1 MFDVHFDSFNED
13 TAINPT
19 PPLHHPATDSI
30 QSCYEKNGV
39 ESEYKE
45 KLLGLTASPGHTVKH
60 VPVI

>member
-1 MFDVHFDSFNED
+1 MFDVHFDSFNKD

-19 PPLHHPATDSI
+19 PPLHHPTTVSM
-30 QSCYEKNGV
+30 QSRYEKNAA

-45 KLLGLTASPGHTVKH
+45 KLLGLTASPGHIVKH